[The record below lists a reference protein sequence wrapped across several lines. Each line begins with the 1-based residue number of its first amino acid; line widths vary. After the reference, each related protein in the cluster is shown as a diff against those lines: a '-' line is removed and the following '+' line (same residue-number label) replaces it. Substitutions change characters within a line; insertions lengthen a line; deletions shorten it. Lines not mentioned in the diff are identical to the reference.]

1 MSSVLVYTVH
11 KAASMFLH
19 KLVTEL
25 AKQLEFDVYSINDK
39 KYHDIIKKTSWK
51 SFIETTTGPSCFGP
65 IRAGEDV
72 ALPVFLD
79 DISNYSVVL
88 HLRDPRDVLTSAYY
102 SHTYSHGITDRFKPT
117 SEQRKKWEEQ
127 GVDDFVINRIPR
139 VKKEYEDLCAGLV
152 GKENV
157 TLVKY
162 EEMVTDY
169 GRWLKEVMSAFSG
182 FEPRHKSVID
192 TLMREKNHE
201 KIYLKLYKKYKDDFK
216 PAKKEED
223 VYSHKR
229 QVTPGDYKRKLKDST
244 IDTLNSEFSSVLM
257 SLGYQDYQV
266 EVVL

>member
-25 AKQLEFDVYSINDK
+25 AKQLEFNVYSINDK
-39 KYHDIIKKTSWK
+39 KYHDIIKEASWK

-79 DISNYSVVL
+79 DISKYSVVV

-102 SHTYSHGITDRFKPT
+102 SHTYSHGITDRFRPT
-117 SEQRKKWEEQ
+117 SEQRKEWEEQ
-127 GVDDFVINRIPR
+127 GVDGFVVNRIPR
-139 VKKEYEDLCAGLV
+139 VKKEYEDLCDRLV

-169 GRWLKEVMSAFSG
+169 GGWLKGFMSAFSG
-182 FEPRHKSVID
+182 FEVRHTAVLD
-192 TLMREKNHE
+192 TLLGEKNHE
-201 KIYLKLYKKYKDDFK
+201 KVYSKLYKKYKDDFN
-216 PAKKEED
+216 PEKKEED

-229 QVTPGDYKRKLKDST
+229 QVTPGDYKRKLKEST
-244 IDTLNSEFSSVLM
+244 IETLNGEFSSVLM
-257 SLGYQDYQV
+257 NLGY
-266 EVVL
+266 